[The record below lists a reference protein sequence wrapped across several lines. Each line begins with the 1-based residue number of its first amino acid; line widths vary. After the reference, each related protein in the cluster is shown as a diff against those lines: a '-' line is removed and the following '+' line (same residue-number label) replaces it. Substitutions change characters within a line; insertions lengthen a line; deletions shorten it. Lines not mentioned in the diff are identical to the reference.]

1 MPVAV
6 AVVAGVNDCETFV
19 VVGWAVAGAP
29 VGVGVVDGTA
39 EDNSNATAGAGEP
52 SGRTPD
58 GVALPDRASPAEEVG
73 GGQPSNEGESIN
85 PATANTSSAAP
96 TLNPMTLERR
106 RRCRP
111 VVGDVAGI
119 SLVGCDAQLIRAP
132 YGPVCGCRKPGM
144 TSMHLHS

>member
-1 MPVAV
+1 MPVAA
-6 AVVAGVNDCETFV
+6 AVVVGVTFV
-19 VVGWAVAGAP
+19 VVGLAVAGAP
-29 VGVGVVDGTA
+29 AGVDDVDGTA
-39 EDNSNATAGAGEP
+39 EDSSNATAGAGEL
-52 SGRTPD
+52 SGRMPD
-58 GVALPDRASPAEEVG
+58 GVALPDRARPAVEVG
-73 GGQPSNEGESIN
+73 GGQPSSEGESIN
-85 PATANTSSAAP
+85 PATANTSSAAA